1 MGYQSRIGSLLLKM
15 SYHTHGQLALER
27 KSWVIWSL
35 EVLVFV
41 LHFRNNRIKS
51 LKTKCVLIF
60 VLFFELLSVHY
71 VNMFWF

>member
-1 MGYQSRIGSLLLKM
+1 MGYQSRIGSLLLKL

-41 LHFRNNRIKS
+41 LHFRNTKIES
-51 LKTKCVLIF
+51 LKIKCVVII
-60 VLFFELLSVHY
+60 VLFFELLSVHF
-71 VNMFWF
+71 VNMLGF